1 MSTSVIGAGPWG
13 ATVAWLIGKEGRE
26 VSLWSSSETKRA
38 VLRDTR
44 KPPRTEIDLPDTVT
58 IVDTLEEA
66 LAADLVF
73 LAVPPAYARAVARA
87 AAPFV
92 RPDHRIVHTVK
103 GLEPGGPDGGHAI
116 STVISEETCCLMTG
130 MLAGPVAPAELW
142 RGDEMAAVVG
152 SRFETVAIE
161 ASQVLNGP
169 SLRVYQSLD
178 LTGVEIGGAM
188 RTPIGLA
195 AGMLREAGLGGP
207 TRAFLLTRGLAEA
220 GRLADAL
227 GGQHETVAGLSGIG
241 DWLVT
246 SEDEDDPVMQAG
258 HRLARG
264 ETGGAP
270 RSEARVRTLLAL
282 AKRKGVD
289 LPITEAV
296 GAVLDGTPMQEA
308 LAGLMSREI
317 RFEG

>member
-1 MSTSVIGAGPWG
+1 MSVSVIGAGPWG
-13 ATVAWLIGKEGRE
+13 ATVAWLIGKEGRD
-26 VSLWSSSETKRA
+26 VALWSSSATKRA

-44 KPPRTEIDLPDTVT
+44 KPPRTAIELPECVA
-58 IVDTLEEA
+58 IVETLGEA

-73 LAVPPAYARAVARA
+73 LAVPPAHARAVLRA

-92 RPDHRIVHTVK
+92 RPDHQIVHTVK
-103 GLEPGGPDGGHAI
+103 GLEPGGHAI

-130 MLAGPVAPAELW
+130 MLAGPVAPDELW
-142 RGDEMAAVVG
+142 RGDQMAAVVG
-152 SRFETVAIE
+152 SRFESLAVDAALALT
-161 ASQVLNGP
+161 GP

-207 TRAFLLTRGLAEA
+207 THAFLLTRGLAEA

-246 SEDEDDPVMQAG
+246 SQDEDDPVMQAG
-258 HRLARG
+258 HRLARQEACG
-264 ETGGAP
+264 YSEA
-270 RSEARVRTLLAL
+270 EARVRTLIAL
-282 AKRKGVD
+282 GARTGVD
-289 LPITEAV
+289 LPITNAV
-296 GAVLDGTPMQEA
+296 GAVLDGTPMPEA
-308 LAGLMSREI
+308 LAGLMTRQV
-317 RFEG
+317 RFES

>member
-1 MSTSVIGAGPWG
+1 MSVSVIGAGPWG
-13 ATVAWLIGKEGRE
+13 ATVAWLIAKEGRA

-44 KPPRTEIDLPDTVT
+44 KPPNTAIELPGNVA
-58 IVDTLEEA
+58 IVDTPEQA

-73 LAVPPAYARAVARA
+73 LAVPPAYARAVVRA
-87 AAPFV
+87 AAPWV
-92 RPDHRIVHTVK
+92 RPSHRVVHTVK
-103 GLEPGGPDGGHAI
+103 GLEPGGLAV
-116 STVISEETCCLMTG
+116 STVIREETCCLQTG
-130 MLAGPVAPAELW
+130 MLAGPVAPDELW

-152 SRFETVAIE
+152 SQFEAVAIE
-161 ASQVLNGP
+161 ASHALCGP
-169 SLRVYQSLD
+169 SLRVYQSTD

-207 TRAFLLTRGLAEA
+207 TLAFLLTRGLAEA

-227 GGQHETVAGLSGIG
+227 GGKHETVAGLSGIG

-246 SEDEDDPVMQAG
+246 THDEDDPVMQAG

-264 ETGGAP
+264 EACGYDEA
-270 RSEARVRTLLAL
+270 EARVRTLIAL
-282 AKRKGVD
+282 GRQERVD
-289 LPITEAV
+289 MPITRAV
-296 GAVLDGTPMQEA
+296 GAVLDGTPMIKA
-308 LAGLMSREI
+308 LAGLMTREI
-317 RFEG
+317 RFET